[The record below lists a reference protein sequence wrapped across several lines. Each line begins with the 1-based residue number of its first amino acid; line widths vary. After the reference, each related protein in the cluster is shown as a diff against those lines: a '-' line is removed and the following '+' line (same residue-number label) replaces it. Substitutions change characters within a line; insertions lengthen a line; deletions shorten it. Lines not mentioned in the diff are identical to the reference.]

1 MKTIIEWDKAALL
14 QSPLFSPLNIIIEQ
28 MSENHFPNLQD
39 CNVLLEARLPGITT
53 QSGQMVRFVEPAP
66 GRLEF
71 NSQYE
76 PRCYL
81 RGEIQTRNN
90 NWHDLFNAM
99 VWLAFS
105 KAKSVINARHYL
117 ALVES
122 TIGVNKLA
130 RLNEFKSNVISSQ
143 RGPVRDTLTLLDE
156 SGVIIP
162 YADTNLADLLCGFQ
176 WKKLFWEHRE
186 MVKSFMGFYI
196 FGHGLYEKALRPY
209 IGITGQGLLLPV
221 DQAFFGWPLAERII
235 NLDQRLAD
243 YIDNPMHCRNPR
255 ELFPLPL
262 LGVPG
267 WTPANEHEKF
277 YDNKQYF
284 RDGRR
289 RT

>member
-1 MKTIIEWDKAALL
+1 MKTIIEWDKPALL

-28 MSENHFPNLQD
+28 LGVDHFPNLQD
-39 CNVLLEARLPGITT
+39 CNVLLEGRLPGVTT
-53 QSGQMVRFVEPAP
+53 QSGQMVRFVDQTP

-71 NSQYE
+71 KSQYE
-76 PRCYL
+76 PRGYL
-81 RGEIQTRNN
+81 KGEIQTRSN

-105 KAKSVINARHYL
+105 KAKSVINARHYH

-122 TIGVNKLA
+122 TIGVNELVSQ
-130 RLNEFKSNVISSQ
+130 NELKSNAIASQ

-162 YADTNLADLLCGFQ
+162 YSDTDLADLLRGFQ

-186 MVKSFMGFYI
+186 EAKSKIGFYI

-209 IGITGQGLLLPV
+209 IGITGQGILLPV
-221 DQAFFGWPLAERII
+221 DHAFFGWPLAERII
-235 NLDQRLAD
+235 YLDQRLAD
-243 YIDNPMHCRNPR
+243 YIDNPMHCRNTR
-255 ELFPLPL
+255 ELFPVPL

-267 WTPANEHEKF
+267 WTPPNEYAEF
-277 YDNKQYF
+277 YDNKKYF
-284 RDGRR
+284 RCGRR